1 MIRLLH
7 VVARRLCCLAFALAA
22 CAAAHAQ
29 INRAPLAPQ
38 PFARLP
44 LGSVEARSWLRHQ
57 LELQRDGLTGHAE
70 GLYGDIGQSDWVS
83 ESKRGGQHAWERGP
97 YYAKG
102 LIALAYVLDDKSLKN
117 KARKWIDAV
126 LASQSEDGDFGPK
139 PRNWWPNMIVLHYV
153 RDYYEATGDERIPP
167 FLEKYFRFQLRA
179 LPGHPL
185 AKESGWAKARGG
197 DNLEIVLWLYNRTGE
212 AWLLDLAR
220 LVMEQTNEWHK
231 YYAEETGDN
240 WYPNHIV
247 NVMQGLKT
255 PPLMYLVSGEQAH
268 KDAFSLATSP
278 DGWLVKQC
286 GRVDGMVSGTE
297 PLTDRGSTQGTE
309 LCAVVERILATTVA
323 MRVHGDAGIGDQFE
337 CVAYNALPA
346 DLSPDLKGLRYYVLP
361 NQPKCTNEN
370 LGFAHNGNGKN
381 AICPSPHS
389 GYACCRSN
397 FHHGWPKFVHNMWMA
412 TADRGLAAAAY
423 GPNRVTAEV
432 GKERA
437 EVTIDQ
443 ETDYPFREES
453 TLTISAARPVSFPLE
468 LRIPGWCGRPTVRV
482 NGTPQ
487 ENVEPGSF
495 HRIER
500 TWKDGD
506 RIELRFPMKVR
517 FSRQIN
523 DSVAVTRGPLVF
535 SLLIEEDR
543 RSTQSSL
550 DGRFHTYEIRPAGA
564 WNYALL
570 LGDMESPDVETTVAD
585 SVPPQPF
592 RAAEAPVRLKLKAV
606 KTDQGGWGTYREDF
620 PARAAEPPPS
630 PVNAAGKPENVLLV
644 PYGSTEIRI
653 TYFPWTEG

>member
-309 LCAVVERILATTVA
+309 LCAVVERILATTV
-323 MRVHGDAGIGDQFE
+323 RD
-337 CVAYNALPA
+337 LPQP
-346 DLSPDLKGLRYYVLP
+346 SFGLCLLP
-361 NQPKCTNEN
+361 EQLPSRLAQVRPQHVDGNCRPRSGRRRLRSEPRDGRSGQRARGSDDRP
-370 LGFAHNGNGKN
+370 GNGLPLPRGIDADDFRGPAGELSFGAAN
-381 AICPSPHS
+381 SGLVRPSD
-389 GYACCRSN
+389 GAR
-397 FHHGWPKFVHNMWMA
+397 
-412 TADRGLAAAAY
+412 
-423 GPNRVTAEV
+423 
-432 GKERA
+432 ER
-437 EVTIDQ
+437 D
-443 ETDYPFREES
+443 
-453 TLTISAARPVSFPLE
+453 AAR
-468 LRIPGWCGRPTVRV
+468 
-482 NGTPQ
+482 
-487 ENVEPGSF
+487 
-495 HRIER
+495 ER
-500 TWKDGD
+500 
-506 RIELRFPMKVR
+506 
-517 FSRQIN
+517 
-523 DSVAVTRGPLVF
+523 
-535 SLLIEEDR
+535 
-543 RSTQSSL
+543 
-550 DGRFHTYEIRPAGA
+550 
-564 WNYALL
+564 
-570 LGDMESPDVETTVAD
+570 
-585 SVPPQPF
+585 
-592 RAAEAPVRLKLKAV
+592 
-606 KTDQGGWGTYREDF
+606 
-620 PARAAEPPPS
+620 
-630 PVNAAGKPENVLLV
+630 
-644 PYGSTEIRI
+644 
-653 TYFPWTEG
+653 